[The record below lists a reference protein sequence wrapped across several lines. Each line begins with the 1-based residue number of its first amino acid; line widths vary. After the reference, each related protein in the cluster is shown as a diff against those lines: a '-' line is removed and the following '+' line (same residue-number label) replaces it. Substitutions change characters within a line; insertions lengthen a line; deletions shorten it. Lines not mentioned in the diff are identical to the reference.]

1 MESWKVA
8 RRYLTHIKKSDISF
22 ILFFIFAVVAQSV
35 EQRTENPCVDSSI
48 LSDGISFI
56 FYRFSIFQSNLS
68 KIIVCQF

>member
-22 ILFFIFAVVAQSV
+22 ILFFIFAVVAQLV

-48 LSDGISFI
+48 LSDGSSSFLLL
-56 FYRFSIFQSNLS
+56 FFCPSI
-68 KIIVCQF
+68 